1 MSSRS
6 MSSHIM
12 SSRIMTARIMSAH
25 IASAH
30 IVAPLV
36 SLAARLRAS
45 FRQSRMRLCR
55 RLAHHGLAAID

>member
-1 MSSRS
+1 MNARNMSA
-6 MSSHIM
+6 
-12 SSRIMTARIMSAH
+12 RIMTARIMSAR

-30 IVAPLV
+30 IVALLV

-55 RLAHHGLAAID
+55 RVAHHGLAAID